1 LVKLCITFS
10 VVLRVSEGK
19 ILVLKMF
26 MDSSDYI
33 YNFTG
38 KLSKTILLIEAPE
51 LEFLFRPVKGFF
63 KPVRITPPLSGYRS
77 IIPVYELENGN
88 WVLKPVMLRGEYIVE
103 IGADNNTVNLL
114 YNRFK
119 QLEGVKTRFKFENTV
134 VSYVVENIS
143 IQTPDLHVDSTIT
156 VKTISPALIPHPLVP
171 TQHIRRFTTSPGSLL
186 WIPYMINHGNLSYN
200 QQDVAKAVLEL
211 ETCFAEHYSTK
222 QKTIFINYDNKREP
236 ALQIKA
242 KYIVITR
249 EKKCEEIVWSILRTA
264 RIYGIG
270 ASRVNGFGSIMIE
283 TPMKQRIGGG

>member
-1 LVKLCITFS
+1 M
-10 VVLRVSEGK
+10 SEGG
-19 ILVLKMF
+19 ILVLKLF
-26 MDSSDYI
+26 LDSSDYI

-38 KLSKTILLIEAPE
+38 KLSKTIVLVEAPE
-51 LEFLFRPVKGFF
+51 LQPLFRPVKGFF

-77 IIPVYELENGN
+77 VIPVYELESGK
-88 WVLKPVMLRGEYIVE
+88 WVLKPVMLRGEYVVE
-103 IGADNNTVNLL
+103 IGADSNTVNLL

-119 QLEGVKTRFKFENTV
+119 QLEGVKTRLKFENTV

-143 IQTPDLHVDSTIT
+143 IQTPKLQVDSTIT
-156 VKTISPALIPHPLVP
+156 VKTMSPALIPHPLVP
-171 TQHIRRFTTSPGSLL
+171 TQHVRRFTTNPASLL

-242 KYIVITR
+242 KYIILTK
-249 EKKCEEIVWSILRTA
+249 EKKCEEIAFKTLQTA

-270 ASRVNGFGSIMIE
+270 ASRANGFGSITIE
-283 TPMKQRIGGG
+283 TPRNNA